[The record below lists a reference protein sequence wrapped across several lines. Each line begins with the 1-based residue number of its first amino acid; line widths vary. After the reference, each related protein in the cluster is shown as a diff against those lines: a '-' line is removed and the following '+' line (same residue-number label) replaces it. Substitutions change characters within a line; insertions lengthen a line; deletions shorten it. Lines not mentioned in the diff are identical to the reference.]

1 MKQRVLAM
9 AVRQIVWAEIALA
22 ATLAVPAFAQ
32 SQPAA
37 GPAAVADALASGPAI
52 KVAQADTPSS
62 VGAEESWIVW
72 VGTPRLF

>member
-1 MKQRVLAM
+1 MNEIHEISRATGGVYLFSERGKMKQRVLAM
-9 AVRQIVWAEIALA
+9 AVRQIVWEENALA

-52 KVAQADTPSS
+52 
-62 VGAEESWIVW
+62 
-72 VGTPRLF
+72 